1 MITQEILKKVR
12 HIEIMTRSLV
22 EDVFSG
28 EYHSIFKGLGMEFSE
43 VREYQ
48 QGDDIR
54 FIDWNVTAR
63 MGHPYIKK
71 YVEEREL
78 TVVFLVDASGSGLFG
93 SVDRL
98 KSEYAAEICA
108 VLAFSAIK
116 NNDCVGLVIVT
127 DQVEKVVVPKKGRKH
142 VLRVIRELL
151 FFKPQ
156 HRGTSLCE
164 GLEYLLHVLN
174 RKSVV
179 FVVSDFLDEGFEK
192 PMKVL
197 AQRHDLILMRIS
209 DPRELELP
217 KVGLIRLEDA
227 ETGAVEVVDGYSRQ
241 VREDF
246 KKLVSERRK
255 QQEEFFAS
263 AGVDFI
269 DLSVGSSYIEPLMSF
284 FRMREKKL
292 R

>member
-1 MITQEILKKVR
+1 LIPQEILKKVR

-54 FIDWNVTAR
+54 SIDWNVTAR

-78 TVVFLVDASGSGLFG
+78 TVVFLVDASASGLFG

-98 KSEYAAEICA
+98 KNEYAAEICA

-116 NNDCVGLVIVT
+116 NSDRVGLVIVT

-151 FFKPQ
+151 FFQPQ
-156 HRGTSLCE
+156 HKGTSLRE

-174 RKSVV
+174 RKSVI

-192 PMKVL
+192 PLKVL
-197 AQRHDLILMRIS
+197 AQRHDLIMMRIS
-209 DPRELELP
+209 DPRELEFP
-217 KVGLIRLEDA
+217 KVGLILVEDA
-227 ETGAVEVVDGYSRQ
+227 ETGALEVVDGSSGQ
-241 VREDF
+241 VREGF
-246 KKLVSERRK
+246 RKLVSERRMH
-255 QQEEFFAS
+255 QEELFATV
-263 AGVDFI
+263 GVDFI

-284 FRMREKKL
+284 FRMRAKKF

>member
-127 DQVEKVVVPKKGRKH
+127 DQVEKIVVPKKGRKH

-246 KKLVSERRK
+246 RKLVSERRK
-255 QQEEFFAS
+255 LQEELFAS

-284 FRMREKKL
+284 FRMREKKF

>member
-1 MITQEILKKVR
+1 MIPQEILKKVR

-54 FIDWNVTAR
+54 SIDWNVTAR
-63 MGHPYIKK
+63 MGYPYIKK

-78 TVVFLVDASGSGLFG
+78 TVVFLVDASGSGFFG

-98 KSEYAAEICA
+98 KNEYAAEICA

-116 NNDCVGLVIVT
+116 NNDRVGLVIVT

-151 FFKPQ
+151 FFQPQ
-156 HRGTSLCE
+156 HRGTSLRE
-164 GLEYLLHVLN
+164 GLEYIIHVLN

-192 PMKVL
+192 PLKVL

-227 ETGAVEVVDGYSRQ
+227 ETGAVEVVDASSRQ

-246 KKLVSERRK
+246 RKLVSERRK
-255 QQEEFFAS
+255 QQEELFAS

>member
-1 MITQEILKKVR
+1 
-12 HIEIMTRSLV
+12 
-22 EDVFSG
+22 
-28 EYHSIFKGLGMEFSE
+28 MEFSE

-54 FIDWNVTAR
+54 SIDWNVTAR

-78 TVVFLVDASGSGLFG
+78 TVVFLVDGSGSGLFG

-98 KSEYAAEICA
+98 KIEYAAEICA

-116 NNDCVGLVIVT
+116 NNDRVGLVIVT

-151 FFKPQ
+151 FYRPRHK
-156 HRGTSLCE
+156 GTSLRE

-179 FVVSDFLDEGFEK
+179 FVVSDFLDEDFEK
-192 PMKVL
+192 PLKVL
-197 AQRHDLILMRIS
+197 AQRHDLILMRIG
-209 DPRELELP
+209 DPRELKLP
-217 KVGLIRLEDA
+217 KVGLIRVEDA
-227 ETGAVEVVDGYSRQ
+227 ETGVVEVVDLSSRK
-241 VREDF
+241 VREGF
-246 KKLVSERRK
+246 RKLVAGRRK
-255 QQEEFFAS
+255 HQEELFTA
-263 AGVDFI
+263 AGVDYI
-269 DLSVGSSYIEPLMSF
+269 DLTVGSSYIKPLMSF
-284 FRMREKKL
+284 FRMREKKF

>member
-1 MITQEILKKVR
+1 MVPREILKKVR
-12 HIEIMTRSLV
+12 RIEISTRGLV
-22 EDVFSG
+22 DEVFSG
-28 EYHSIFKGLGMEFSE
+28 EYHSVFKGRGMTFSE

-48 QGDDIR
+48 PGDDIR
-54 FIDWNVTAR
+54 SIDWNVTAR

-98 KSEYAAEICA
+98 KNEYAAEICA

-116 NNDCVGLVIVT
+116 NNDRVGMVIVT

-151 FFKPQ
+151 FFQPQ
-156 HRGTSLCE
+156 HKGTSLRE
-164 GLEYLLHVLN
+164 GLEHLLHVLN
-174 RKSVV
+174 HKSVI

-192 PMKVL
+192 PLKVL
-197 AQRHDLILMRIS
+197 AQRHDLILMRIG

-217 KVGLIRLEDA
+217 KVGLISFEDA
-227 ETGAVEVVDGYSRQ
+227 ETGAQEVVDGSSRQ
-241 VREDF
+241 VREGF

-255 QQEEFFAS
+255 RQEELFAA

-269 DLSVGSSYIEPLMSF
+269 DLSVGSSYIEPLIGF

>member
-1 MITQEILKKVR
+1 MIPKEILQKVQR
-12 HIEIMTRSLV
+12 IEIMTRSLV

-63 MGHPYIKK
+63 MGHPYVKK
-71 YVEEREL
+71 FVEEREL
-78 TVVFLVDASGSGLFG
+78 TVVFLVDASGSGAFG
-93 SVDRL
+93 TVDRL
-98 KSEYAAEICA
+98 KNEFAAEICA

-116 NNDCVGLVIVT
+116 NNDRVGLVIVT

-151 FFKPQ
+151 FHVPE
-156 HRGTSLCE
+156 HRGTSLSE
-164 GLEYLLHVLN
+164 GLEYLLHILN
-174 RKSVV
+174 HKSVL
-179 FVVSDFLDEGFEK
+179 FVVSDFLDTGYER
-192 PMKVL
+192 PLRV
-197 AQRHDLILMRIS
+197 AASRHDVILIT

-217 KVGLIRLEDA
+217 DVGLVRLTDP
-227 ETGAVEVVDGYSRQ
+227 ETGRTEAVDASSRQ
-241 VREDF
+241 VRSGF
-246 KKLVSERRK
+246 KTLVAERRRR
-255 QQEEFFAS
+255 QEEFFFS
-263 AGVDFI
+263 AGLDFI
-269 DLSVGSSYIEPLMSF
+269 DLQVGSSYIEPLMGF
-284 FRMREKKL
+284 FRMRAKKF

>member
-1 MITQEILKKVR
+1 MIPQEILKKVR
-12 HIEIMTRSLV
+12 HIEIMTKSLV

-48 QGDDIR
+48 DGDDIR

-63 MGHPYIKK
+63 MGHPYVKK
-71 YVEEREL
+71 FVEEREL

-93 SVDRL
+93 SVDRI
-98 KSEYAAEICA
+98 KNEYAAEICA

-116 NNDCVGLVIVT
+116 NSDRVGLVVAT

-151 FFKPQ
+151 FFEPQ
-156 HRGTSLCE
+156 HRGTSLRA
-164 GLEYLLHVLN
+164 GLEYCLHVLN

-179 FVVSDFLDEGFEK
+179 FVVSDFLDEGYDRQ
-192 PMKVL
+192 L
-197 AQRHDLILMRIS
+197 RILGRRHDVILMRIT

-217 KVGLIRLEDA
+217 LVGLMRLEDA
-227 ETGAVEVVDGYSRQ
+227 ETGRVEVVDISSPRISKEF
-241 VREDF
+241 RD
-246 KKLVSERRK
+246 LVEQRRSS
-255 QQEEFFAS
+255 QDEFFKS
-263 AGVDFI
+263 AGLDYI
-269 DLSVGSSYIEPLMSF
+269 DLTVGNSYIEPLMAF
-284 FRMREKKL
+284 FHMREKKF

>member
-48 QGDDIR
+48 HGDDIR

-217 KVGLIRLEDA
+217 KVGLIRLEDT

-246 KKLVSERRK
+246 RKLVSERRK
-255 QQEEFFAS
+255 QQEKLFAS

-284 FRMREKKL
+284 FRMREKKF

>member
-1 MITQEILKKVR
+1 VIPQEILKKVR
-12 HIEIMTRSLV
+12 HIEIMTRHLV

-48 QGDDIR
+48 DGDDIR

-63 MGHPYIKK
+63 MGHPYVKK
-71 YVEEREL
+71 FVEEREL

-93 SVDRL
+93 SVDRI
-98 KSEYAAEICA
+98 KNEYAAEICA

-116 NNDCVGLVIVT
+116 NSDRVGLVVAT

-151 FFKPQ
+151 FFEPRN
-156 HRGTSLCE
+156 RGTSLRA
-164 GLEYLLHVLN
+164 GLEYCLHVLN

-179 FVVSDFLDEGFEK
+179 FVVSDFLDEGYDRQ
-192 PMKVL
+192 L
-197 AQRHDLILMRIS
+197 RILGRRHDVILMRIT

-217 KVGLIRLEDA
+217 LVGLMRLEDA
-227 ETGAVEVVDGYSRQ
+227 ETGRVEVVDISSPRIGEGFR
-241 VREDF
+241 
-246 KKLVSERRK
+246 KLVEQRRSS
-255 QQEEFFAS
+255 QDEFFKA
-263 AGVDFI
+263 AGLDYI
-269 DLSVGSSYIEPLMSF
+269 DLTVGSSYIEPLMAF
-284 FRMREKKL
+284 FRMREKKF

>member
-1 MITQEILKKVR
+1 MIPQEILKKVR
-12 HIEIMTRSLV
+12 HIEIITRSLV

-48 QGDDIR
+48 PGDDVR
-54 FIDWNVTAR
+54 SIDWNVTAR
-63 MGHPYIKK
+63 MGQPYVKK
-71 YVEEREL
+71 FIEEREL
-78 TVVFLVDASGSGLFG
+78 TVVFLVDASASGLFG

-98 KSEYAAEICA
+98 KNEFAAELCA

-116 NNDCVGLVIVT
+116 NNDRVGLVILT

-151 FFKPQ
+151 FFEPR
-156 HRGTSLCE
+156 HRGTSLRE
-164 GLEYLLHVLN
+164 GLEYLIHVLN
-174 RKSVV
+174 RQSVV
-179 FVVSDFLDEGFEK
+179 FVVSDFLDRDYERPLK
-192 PMKVL
+192 IL
-197 AQRHDLILMRIS
+197 AQRHDLILMRIC

-217 KVGLIRLEDA
+217 PLGLVRMEDA
-227 ETGAVEVVDGYSRQ
+227 ETGRVEVVDVSSDRVRQ
-241 VREDF
+241 EYQGLVEQRRASQESFF
-246 KKLVSERRK
+246 K
-255 QQEEFFAS
+255 S

-269 DLSVGSSYIEPLMSF
+269 DLRVGSSYIEPLMGF
-284 FRMREKKL
+284 FRMRERKF

>member
-1 MITQEILKKVR
+1 LIPQEILKKVR
-12 HIEIMTRSLV
+12 HIEIITRSLV

-48 QGDDIR
+48 PGDDVR
-54 FIDWNVTAR
+54 SIDWNVTAR
-63 MGHPYIKK
+63 MGQPYVKK
-71 YVEEREL
+71 FIEEREL
-78 TVVFLVDASGSGLFG
+78 TVVFLVDASASGLFG

-98 KSEYAAEICA
+98 KNEFAAELCA

-116 NNDCVGLVIVT
+116 NNDRVGLVILT

-151 FFKPQ
+151 FFEPR
-156 HRGTSLCE
+156 HRGTSLRE
-164 GLEYLLHVLN
+164 GLEYLIHVLN
-174 RKSVV
+174 RQSVV
-179 FVVSDFLDEGFEK
+179 FVVSDFLDRDYERPLK
-192 PMKVL
+192 IL
-197 AQRHDLILMRIS
+197 AQRHDLILMRIC

-217 KVGLIRLEDA
+217 PLGLVRMEDA
-227 ETGAVEVVDGYSRQ
+227 ETGRVEVVDVSSDRVRQ
-241 VREDF
+241 EYQRLVEQRRASQESFF
-246 KKLVSERRK
+246 K
-255 QQEEFFAS
+255 S

-269 DLSVGSSYIEPLMSF
+269 DLRVGSSYIEPLMGF
-284 FRMREKKL
+284 FRMRERKF

>member
-1 MITQEILKKVR
+1 MIPQEILKKVR
-12 HIEIMTRSLV
+12 QIEIVTRSLV

-28 EYHSIFKGLGMEFSE
+28 EYHSVFKGLGMEFSE

-48 QGDDIR
+48 EGDDIR
-54 FIDWNVTAR
+54 SIDWNVTAR

-116 NNDCVGLVIVT
+116 NNDRVGLVIVT
-127 DQVEKVVVPKKGRKH
+127 DQVEKIVVPKKGRKH

-151 FFKPQ
+151 FFRPQ
-156 HRGTSLCE
+156 HRGTSLRE
-164 GLEYLLHVLN
+164 GLEHLIHVLN
-174 RKSVV
+174 RKSVI

-192 PMKVL
+192 PLKVL
-197 AQRHDLILMRIS
+197 ARRHDLILMRIS

-227 ETGAVEVVDGYSRQ
+227 ETGAVEVVDGSSRQ
-241 VREDF
+241 VRADF
-246 KKLVSERRK
+246 RKLVSERRRR
-255 QQEEFFAS
+255 QEELFAF
-263 AGVDFI
+263 AKVDFI

-284 FRMREKKL
+284 FRMREKKF